1 MLENDVFVDVTSI
14 DQIAFLP
21 FPFHPPAMS
30 SEKGYARRADVPPR
44 VKQALQAGTRETK
57 TLSEFLV
64 IDLGKLLIKI
74 VPDLRSSAKLL
85 SGKQLSLTKRMVYAG
100 KLLAEHAGP
109 DCLAWREHQSD
120 TVRGWAAFA
129 IVAQAQWNLKRCLKE
144 LLPLANDPHF
154 GVREWAW
161 MALRPRVASNL
172 EDSLERLADWTG
184 HQSANVRRFA
194 SEVTRPR
201 GVWCEHLQALKAEPH
216 LATGLLEPLRSD
228 ESKYVRDSVG
238 NWLNDAAKSQPAWVK
253 QLCHR
258 WEQESPTKE
267 TKYIVKKALRNL

>member
-1 MLENDVFVDVTSI
+1 
-14 DQIAFLP
+14 
-21 FPFHPPAMS
+21 MS

-64 IDLGKLLIKI
+64 IDLGKLLTAIA
-74 VPDLRSSAKLL
+74 PELRSSAKVV
-85 SGKQLSLTKRMVYAG
+85 SGKELSLTKRMVYAG

-109 DCLAWREHQSD
+109 DCVNWREHPSD

-129 IVAQAQWNLKRCLKE
+129 IVAQTQWNLKRCLRE
-144 LLPLANDPHF
+144 LLPLADDAHF

-161 MALRPRVASNL
+161 MALRPRVARDLDS
-172 EDSLERLADWTG
+172 SLEQLAVWTM

-201 GVWCEHLQALKAEPH
+201 GVWCEHLQALKAEPK
-216 LATGLLEPLRSD
+216 LALALLEPLRSD

-253 QLCHR
+253 QLCQR

-267 TKYIVKKALRNL
+267 TKYIIKKALRNL